1 MTRRIRW
8 KRALLTLL
16 ALSVLVMGF
25 AWSGI
30 ISLAANVPHYAPV
43 EWFIHWTYENSVRTQ
58 ARKVAEPAT
67 DTTGLVS
74 AAGHYAA
81 TCASCHGAPGE
92 RPSPVMQAAAVKAPD
107 LGINAAKWSDRELFW
122 IIKHGVKYTPMPAW
136 PTQNR
141 DDEVRRMVAFVR
153 LLPGMS
159 PAQYRALA
167 YGPGSRALSQCAGC
181 HGADGLG
188 RGQRDIPVIAG
199 QNQAAIIAAFG
210 KYARG
215 ERPSAIMQTVAART
229 DPAAWSGIAADYAA
243 LPGRLVHVPIQ
254 IDTARDRAAAD
265 IVARGLP
272 SAGLPACSSCHA
284 RGKREDNPILRGQK
298 PAYLAGR
305 LRRWRE
311 GDTIEANR
319 SAATMPTI
327 ARRIPPDMI
336 DPLAR
341 YYAIQ
346 R

>member
-1 MTRRIRW
+1 MTIRISW
-8 KRALLTLL
+8 KRAILSLL
-16 ALSVLVMGF
+16 ALGVFVMGV
-25 AWSGI
+25 AWSGV
-30 ISLAANVPHYAPV
+30 ISLAANVPHFAPV

-67 DTTGLVS
+67 DAAGLVS
-74 AAGHYAA
+74 AAGHFA
-81 TCASCHGAPGE
+81 TSCASCHGAPGE

-107 LGINAAKWSDRELFW
+107 LGVNAKKWSDRELFW

-136 PTQNR
+136 PTQER

-159 PAQYRALA
+159 PARYRALV
-167 YGPGSRALSQCAGC
+167 YGPGTGSQPQCAGC

-199 QNQAAIIAAFG
+199 QNQAAIIAALD
-210 KYARG
+210 KYAKG
-215 ERPSAIMQTVAART
+215 ERHSAIMQTVAAQT
-229 DPAAWSGIAADYAA
+229 DPTEWRRIAADYAA
-243 LPGRLVHVPIQ
+243 LPGQLVHNPLG
-254 IDTARDRAAAD
+254 IDTALDRAAAE
-265 IVARGLP
+265 IVAHGLP

-284 RGKREDNPILRGQK
+284 RGKREDRPILRGQK

-305 LRRWRE
+305 LRRWQE
-311 GDTIEANR
+311 GDAIEANR

>member
-1 MTRRIRW
+1 MTVRISW
-8 KRALLTLL
+8 KRVLLALL

-30 ISLAANVPHYAPV
+30 VNLAANVPHFQPV

-58 ARKVAEPAT
+58 ARKVAEPAI
-67 DTTGLVS
+67 DATGLVS
-74 AAGHYAA
+74 AAGHFA
-81 TCASCHGAPGE
+81 TSCASCHGAPGE

-107 LGINAAKWSDRELFW
+107 LAVNAKNWSNRELFW

-136 PTQNR
+136 PTQDR

-159 PAQYRALA
+159 PVRYRALA
-167 YGPGSRALSQCAGC
+167 HGPASATQPQCAGC

-199 QNQAAIIAAFG
+199 QNQAAIIAALD
-210 KYARG
+210 KYANR
-215 ERPSAIMQTVAART
+215 ERPSAVMQTVAART
-229 DPAAWSGIAADYAA
+229 DPTTWRGIAANYAA
-243 LPGRLVHVPIQ
+243 LPGRRVHDPTT
-254 IDTARDRAAAD
+254 IDTARDRAAAE

-272 SAGLPACSSCHA
+272 SVGLPACSSCHA
-284 RGKREDNPILRGQK
+284 RGKREYHPILRGQK
-298 PAYLAGR
+298 PDYLAAR
-305 LRRWRE
+305 LRRWQE
-311 GDTIEANR
+311 GDAIEANR

-327 ARRIPPDMI
+327 ARRIPADMI